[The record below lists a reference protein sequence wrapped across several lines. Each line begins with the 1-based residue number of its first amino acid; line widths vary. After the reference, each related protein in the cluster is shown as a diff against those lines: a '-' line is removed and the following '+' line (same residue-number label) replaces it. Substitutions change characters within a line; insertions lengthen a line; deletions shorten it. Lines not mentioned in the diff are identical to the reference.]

1 MASDPKLKQI
11 GARKA
16 PDSLSINTL
25 LTFAEKVIQTDK
37 DALLKAQSAIFDL
50 TAGSNDTAKRPK
62 FSALAELCGSS
73 RGVKIQSSLKE
84 EAPSEKL
91 VDLNSLRR
99 KP

>member
-16 PDSLSINTL
+16 PDSISVNAL
-25 LTFAEKVIQTDK
+25 LAFAEKVIQTDK
-37 DALLKAQSAIFDL
+37 EALLKAQSAVSDL
-50 TAGSNDTAKRPK
+50 TARSNDTGHQPK
-62 FSALAELCGSS
+62 VSGLRELCGSS
-73 RGVKIQSSLKE
+73 RGVKLQSSPKDDE
-84 EAPSEKL
+84 PSDKL

>member
-16 PDSLSINTL
+16 PDSISVTTL
-25 LTFAEKVIQTDK
+25 LAFAEKVIQTDK
-37 DALLKAQSAIFDL
+37 DALLKAQSAISDL
-50 TAGSNDTAKRPK
+50 TARSNDTAQQPK
-62 FSALAELCGSS
+62 VSALRELCGSS
-73 RGVKIQSSLKE
+73 RGVKIQSSSKD